1 MRTDIGLSSYPVKV
15 AGVIISAI
23 SLIGFVICKLVDYDP
38 LIIRNLQLNRL
49 FTLLFASGLVI
60 FLFSKDKIDPESY
73 INNTNLISRYFLTA
87 VYSCL
92 IAFSLI
98 QSMNKDYTVVV
109 IVPVLF
115 FLILQVVYT
124 AVIQFHNLS
133 NKRFYVFSTVVF
145 IAGLIILLVL

>member
-1 MRTDIGLSSYPVKV
+1 
-15 AGVIISAI
+15 
-23 SLIGFVICKLVDYDP
+23 
-38 LIIRNLQLNRL
+38 
-49 FTLLFASGLVI
+49 
-60 FLFSKDKIDPESY
+60 
-73 INNTNLISRYFLTA
+73 
-87 VYSCL
+87 
-92 IAFSLI
+92 
-98 QSMNKDYTVVV
+98 MNKDYTVDV